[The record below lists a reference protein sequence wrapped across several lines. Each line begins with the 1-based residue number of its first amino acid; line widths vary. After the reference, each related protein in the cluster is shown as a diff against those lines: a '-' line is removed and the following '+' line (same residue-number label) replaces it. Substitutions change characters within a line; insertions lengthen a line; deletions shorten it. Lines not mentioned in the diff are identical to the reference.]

1 MSVVVNTNL
10 SSAMVQRNL
19 SRATLEL
26 GKTMQKLSTGMKINS
41 AGDDAAGLSLS
52 EKLKSHID
60 SSEITK
66 QNALSGINM
75 LQVAE
80 GDLSVIQNN
89 LQRMRDL
96 SIQAANGVYS
106 SSERKF
112 IDQEFQQRVKEIDR
126 ISTSSQF
133 SDLFLL
139 NGSLGT
145 AGTGLKLQ
153 IGTYATPAT
162 TNTIDISSSFVTT
175 NTLALGLSTA
185 KVTTVATALSAITS
199 LDAAIT
205 TISSRR
211 SLIGANINRL
221 QSTIERIDTRKEN
234 LQASY
239 STIRDTDVAKETAN
253 LSKQQ
258 VLQQSGAML
267 LKQAN
272 QSTQIALQLLQG

>member
-1 MSVVVNTNL
+1 MSVVINTNL
-10 SSAMVQRNL
+10 ASAMVQKNLGSNTLSLRN
-19 SRATLEL
+19 
-26 GKTMQKLSTGMKINS
+26 TMQKLSTGLRINS

-52 EKLKSHID
+52 QKLKSHID

-66 QNALSGINM
+66 MNAQSGINM

-80 GDLSVIQNN
+80 SDLSVIQNN

-106 SSERKF
+106 SSERKS
-112 IDQEFQQRVKEIDR
+112 IDLEFQQRIKEIDR
-126 ISTSSQF
+126 ISNSSQF

-145 AGTGLKLQ
+145 AGSSLKLQ
-153 IGTYATPAT
+153 VGTYATPAT
-162 TNTIDISSSFVTT
+162 TNTIDISTSFVTT

-185 KVTTVATALSAITS
+185 KVTTVATS
-199 LDAAIT
+199 LAAIT
-205 TISSRR
+205 ALDSAINAVSSRR

-221 QSTIERIDTRKEN
+221 QSTIERIDVRKEN

-239 STIRDTDVAKETAN
+239 STITDTDIAKESAN
-253 LSKQQ
+253 MSRLQ

-272 QSTQIALQLLQG
+272 ASTQLALQLLQG

>member
-1 MSVVVNTNL
+1 MSVVINTNL
-10 SSAMVQRNL
+10 NSAMVQKNL
-19 SRATLEL
+19 SKSTLEL
-26 GKTMQKLSTGMKINS
+26 SKTMQRLSTGMRINS

-66 QNALSGINM
+66 LNAQSGINM

-80 GDLSVIQNN
+80 SDLSVIQSN

-106 SSERKF
+106 TSERKF
-112 IDQEFQQRVKEIDR
+112 IDQEFQQRIKEIDR
-126 ISTSSQF
+126 ISNSSQF

-139 NGSLGT
+139 DGTLGT
-145 AGTGLKLQ
+145 AGAGLKLQ
-153 IGTYATPAT
+153 IGTYAAPVS
-162 TNTIDISSSFVTT
+162 TNTIDISAAFVTT

-185 KVTTVATALSAITS
+185 KTTTVATALAAITS
-199 LDAAIT
+199 LDAAINT
-205 TISSRR
+205 VSSRR

-221 QSTIERIDTRKEN
+221 QTTVERIDVRKEN
-234 LQASY
+234 LTASY

-253 LSKQQ
+253 MSKLQ
-258 VLQQSGAML
+258 VLQQAGSML

-272 QSTQIALQLLQG
+272 SSTQLALQLLQG

>member
-10 SSAMVQRNL
+10 ASAMVQKNL
-19 SRATLEL
+19 GKATLDL
-26 GKTMQKLSTGMKINS
+26 GNTMRKLSTGMRINS

-66 QNALSGINM
+66 LNAQSGINM

-80 GDLSVIQNN
+80 SDLSVIQNN

-106 SSERKF
+106 TSERKM
-112 IDQEFQQRVKEIDR
+112 INQEFQERIKEIDR
-126 ISTSSQF
+126 ISQSSQF

-139 NGSLGT
+139 NGSLGPS
-145 AGTGLKLQ
+145 GSQLKLQ
-153 IGTYATPAT
+153 VGTYASPAT
-162 TNTIDISSSFVTT
+162 TNTINIGAAFATT
-175 NTLALGLSTA
+175 NTVALHLNTSN
-185 KVTTVATALSAITS
+185 VTTVTSALASIVS
-199 LDAAIT
+199 LDAAIST
-205 TISSRR
+205 VSSRR

-221 QSTIERIDTRKEN
+221 QSTVERIDVRKEN

-239 STIRDTDVAKETAN
+239 STIRDTDIAKETAN
-253 LSKQQ
+253 LSRLQ

-272 QSTQIALQLLQG
+272 QTTQLALQLLQ

>member
-1 MSVVVNTNL
+1 MSIVINTNL
-10 SSAMVQRNL
+10 SSAMVQKNL
-19 SRATLEL
+19 SKSTLDL
-26 GKTMQKLSTGMKINS
+26 GKTMQRLSTGMRINS

-66 QNALSGINM
+66 QNAQSGINM

-80 GDLSVIQNN
+80 SDLSVIQNN

-96 SIQAANGVYS
+96 SIQASNGVYS
-106 SSERKF
+106 TSERKF
-112 IDQEFQQRVKEIDR
+112 IDLEFQQRIKEIDR
-126 ISTSSQF
+126 ISNSSQF

-139 NGSLGT
+139 NGTLGT
-145 AGTGLKLQ
+145 AGSGLKLQ
-153 IGTYATPAT
+153 IGTYATPVT
-162 TNTIDISSSFVTT
+162 TNTIDISAAFSTT
-175 NTLALGLSTA
+175 NTIALGLSTS

-199 LDAAIT
+199 LDTAINT
-205 TISSRR
+205 VSSRR

-221 QSTIERIDTRKEN
+221 QTTVERIDVRKEN
-234 LQASY
+234 LTASY

-253 LSKQQ
+253 MSKLQ
-258 VLQQSGAML
+258 VLQQAGSML

-272 QSTQIALQLLQG
+272 QSTQLALQLLQG